1 MFTIRYMSSWLVPEP
16 RQPPMGAGCR
26 SVAGSHDGKDAE
38 LMIVTADKTAIPA
51 GREVDASAVE
61 RALAAAVRDSA
72 RVGDLLDALS
82 RGRLWLPLPED
93 GRPVTDGSAVNLPV
107 VTYLGSDFVPAYTS
121 VGRLLACA
129 ASPDGTRTCAAAR
142 GSTGPGTARQRAAW
156 SGAAG
161 TGTPET
167 GTAETGTAE
176 TGTAETGTAETGT
189 AGASTAGTGPA
200 GTGTAGTGPAGAS
213 TAQPPLVVPH
223 VVVPAAELARRL
235 PGTLGI
241 ALNPGAGES
250 VPVYPE
256 GVAYLAAARFA
267 PGAATGIRVGHPPSE
282 PVALLAGIG
291 SLLPSVPAARA
302 AATAWLS
309 VELAGEG
316 LIISVTLD
324 DPADQAA
331 KDAVVGAIERAAAA
345 APQDTGF
352 PIDVTFP
359 GEGAP
364 DQVDEWI
371 SAHGS
376 PFYIRP

>member
-1 MFTIRYMSSWLVPEP
+1 
-16 RQPPMGAGCR
+16 
-26 SVAGSHDGKDAE
+26 
-38 LMIVTADKTAIPA
+38 MIVTADKTAIPA
-51 GREVDASAVE
+51 GREADASAVE

-129 ASPDGTRTCAAAR
+129 ASPDGTRSCAAAR
-142 GSTGPGTARQRAAW
+142 GSTGPGT
-156 SGAAG
+156 
-161 TGTPET
+161 
-167 GTAETGTAE
+167 
-176 TGTAETGTAETGT
+176 
-189 AGASTAGTGPA
+189 
-200 GTGTAGTGPAGAS
+200 AGAS

-267 PGAATGIRVGHPPSE
+267 PGAAAGIRVGHPPSE
-282 PVALLAGIG
+282 PVALLAGIR

-331 KDAVVGAIERAAAA
+331 KDAVVGVIERAAAA

-359 GEGAP
+359 GEGAL

-371 SAHGS
+371 SAHAS
-376 PFYIRP
+376 PFYLRP

>member
-1 MFTIRYMSSWLVPEP
+1 
-16 RQPPMGAGCR
+16 MGAGCR

-51 GREVDASAVE
+51 GREADASAVE

-93 GRPVTDGSAVNLPV
+93 GRPVTNGSAVNLPV

-121 VGRLLACA
+121 AGRLLACA
-129 ASPDGTRTCAAAR
+129 ASPDGTRTGAAAQ
-142 GSTGPGTARQRAAW
+142 GSTGPGMAGPRAAW
-156 SGAAG
+156 SGSAW
-161 TGTPET
+161 TGT
-167 GTAETGTAE
+167 
-176 TGTAETGTAETGT
+176 
-189 AGASTAGTGPA
+189 A
-200 GTGTAGTGPAGAS
+200 GTGTAGTGTAGTGTAGTG
-213 TAQPPLVVPH
+213 TAQPPLMVPH

-267 PGAATGIRVGHPPSE
+267 PGAAAGIRVGYPPSE
-282 PVALLAGIG
+282 PVALLAGIR

-309 VELAGEG
+309 IELAGEG
-316 LIISVTLD
+316 LVISVTLD
-324 DPADQAA
+324 DPTDQAA

-371 SAHGS
+371 SAHAS